1 MIEWLKSRKP
11 AVTLTFADKPKKPKE
26 GEENNSEEDSE
37 ENNEMLEIP
46 VNKSQTNK
54 IRSSVSAEAYGLFH
68 KKGAYTPKVV
78 PKTQEQKER
87 IIKRLGQAFMF
98 QALDER
104 EKDIVVNA
112 MEEKIFK

>member
-11 AVTLTFADKPKKPKE
+11 AITHIIANKPKKPKKD
-26 GEENNSEEDSE
+26 EENDSEEDSD
-37 ENNEMLEIP
+37 ENEEMLEIP
-46 VNKSQTNK
+46 SKKSPTNK
-54 IRSSVSAEAYGLFH
+54 IRSSVSAEAYGMFH

-98 QALDER
+98 SALDEK

-112 MEEKIFK
+112 MEEKLFK